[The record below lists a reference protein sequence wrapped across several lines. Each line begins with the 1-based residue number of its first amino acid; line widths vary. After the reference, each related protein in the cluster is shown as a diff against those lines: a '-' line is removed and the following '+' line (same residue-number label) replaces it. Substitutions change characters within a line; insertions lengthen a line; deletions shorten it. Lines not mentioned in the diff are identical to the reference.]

1 MIRPRILQLGTE
13 RDGGMAVSKPAAKP
27 VPPPK
32 RPAKSTFT
40 MRHLWRMTVWGGA
53 AAGALFVAVLASRS
67 DVGGERAAGLFSG
80 RGDRTK
86 VAAEPFVTQSEERR
100 LTEAVRG
107 LAAENDALK
116 SRLAAVEQNMD
127 DITGSVARQLEAI
140 KKTDAS
146 RAAPDRSPPAVAA
159 PALPTVIDA
168 PPVASAPRAAP
179 AAAPA
184 SDAEVTIPP
193 AAVAP
198 IPAQGT
204 AAAPVSNAPIAALPA
219 VLAPLPSPALASA
232 HAQMAAAEPVPPRI
246 AMPVPAAAPPRAA
259 SPAATLKYGVDIGN
273 AVSIEV
279 LRARWLGI
287 RSAHSKLFEGLIPVV
302 MLRGVPH
309 TGRIELRLVVG
320 PLVSAEA
327 AAKLCV
333 ALAPYRLACQPTLFS
348 GQHIALQ

>member
-1 MIRPRILQLGTE
+1 MIRPRILELGTE
-13 RDGGMAVSKPAAKP
+13 RDGGMAASKPVAKP
-27 VPPPK
+27 VPPPQ
-32 RPAKSTFT
+32 RPAKATFT
-40 MRHLWRMTVWGGA
+40 MRHLWRMTVWGAA

-67 DVGGERAAGLFSG
+67 DVGGERVAGLFSG

-86 VAAEPFVTQSEERR
+86 LVAEPFVTQAEERR

-116 SRLAAVEQNMD
+116 SRLAAVEHNMD
-127 DITGSVARQLEAI
+127 DITGSVTRQIEAI

-146 RAAPDRSPPAVAA
+146 RAADRSPPAAAA
-159 PALPTVIDA
+159 PALPAVI
-168 PPVASAPRAAP
+168 AAP
-179 AAAPA
+179 AAASAPGPGPA
-184 SDAEVTIPP
+184 AAPAFNAVTIPP

-198 IPAQGT
+198 TPAQGT
-204 AAAPVSNAPIAALPA
+204 AAVPASNAAIAAPPA
-219 VLAPLPSPALASA
+219 ALAPLPAPALAPV
-232 HAQMAAAEPVPPRI
+232 HAQMAAAEPSPPRI
-246 AMPVPAAAPPRAA
+246 AMAAPAAAPPRGA

-287 RSAHSKLFEGLIPVV
+287 HSAHGKLFEGLIPVV

-309 TGRIELRLVVG
+309 TGRIELRLVAG

-333 ALAPYRLACQPTLFS
+333 ALAPYRLPCQPTLFS

>member
-1 MIRPRILQLGTE
+1 
-13 RDGGMAVSKPAAKP
+13 MAVSKPVAKP

-32 RPAKSTFT
+32 RPAKATFT

-67 DVGGERAAGLFSG
+67 DIGGERIASLFSD

-86 VAAEPFVTQSEERR
+86 VTAEPFVTQAEERR

-116 SRLAAVEQNMD
+116 SRLAAVEHNMD
-127 DITGSVARQLEAI
+127 DITGSVTRQIEAI

-146 RAAPDRSPPAVAA
+146 PAPDRSPPA
-159 PALPTVIDA
+159 
-168 PPVASAPRAAP
+168 

-184 SDAEVTIPP
+184 PPAVIAPPPVVSPPGPAPGPAAAQASNAVIAIPP
-193 AAVAP
+193 AAP
-198 IPAQGT
+198 SPAQGAGA
-204 AAAPVSNAPIAALPA
+204 AAAPVSNAATAALPA
-219 VLAPLPSPALASA
+219 ALAPLPSPALAPV
-232 HAQMAAAEPVPPRI
+232 HAQVAAAEPLPPRI
-246 AMPVPAAAPPRAA
+246 AVPAAAPLHAA
-259 SPAATLKYGVDIGN
+259 SPAVTLKYGVDIGN
-273 AVSIEV
+273 AVSIAV

-287 RSAHSKLFEGLIPVV
+287 HSAHGKLFEGLIPVV

-333 ALAPYRLACQPTLFS
+333 ALAPYRLSCQPTLFS